1 MHHLTLHITT
11 TQNADKLFSG
21 IHSVLQGKNYGVIFW
36 STTEG
41 ENTQMGL
48 VVRKETKANA
58 MQEIENHLL
67 KNGINDYKFIH
78 PIRRQVSS
86 LWLQWYMPKEYN
98 LRFA

>member
-1 MHHLTLHITT
+1 MHHLTLHTTT
-11 TQNADKLFSG
+11 TQNSEKLFSAVSG
-21 IHSVLQGKNYGVIFW
+21 LLRKNNYGTIFW

-41 ENTQMGL
+41 ESTQMGL
-48 VVRKETKANA
+48 VVRKETKANT

-67 KNGINDYKFIH
+67 KNGINDFKFTH

-86 LWLQWYMPKEYN
+86 LWLQWYMPKEYK